1 MRKSQQQLLD
11 ERMCKPGYTWNHT
24 LKRCIGGYG
33 SGKHEDP
40 ALEQPP
46 ETPPPADAAGSGRN
60 TPKTNAN
67 GVQQSGTKM

>member
-24 LKRCIGGYG
+24 LKRCVGASAG
-33 SGKHEDP
+33 SGTDDP
-40 ALEQPP
+40 ASEQPP
-46 ETPPPADAAGSGRN
+46 APPMPDDSAGSGRN
-60 TPKTNAN
+60 APKTNAN